1 MIKKQ
6 RITAI
11 LTIIWLLALLLKS
24 PQPAQAQAGNAWE
37 VLAEINAYR
46 AANGLA
52 PLAENQYLNIS
63 AQNHVNWMAETG
75 TYSHTGINGSTSTDR
90 AIAAGYGEGSS
101 VRVTENWARGPGMT
115 AYEVVNVSWATSA
128 IHNSQMLT
136 TTYNEFGAGVAL
148 DGDGM
153 TVYVVNF
160 GLVVGGPI
168 QQPTPGSTV
177 ITAGPSS
184 TPVPI
189 IQPIVTAT
197 PNPDGSVTHIVQYGQ
212 TLWNIV
218 EAYNIN
224 MPDLLALNNLTEEDA
239 IYPDQELLI
248 LPASVTLEATPE
260 NTGTPQ
266 AQTNTPTLAPSP
278 TATRTLAPSPEIERL
293 SIIETPEPQTSF
305 LKNIF
310 SGDTL
315 YVGIGLVAVS
325 VLGIALLLFTSS
337 RLK

>member
-1 MIKKQ
+1 M
-6 RITAI
+6 A
-11 LTIIWLLALLLKS
+11 A
-24 PQPAQAQAGNAWE
+24 PQPVQAQASAAWE

-46 AANGLA
+46 AANGLD
-52 PLAENQYLNIS
+52 PLIENQYLNIS

-75 TYSHTGINGSTSTDR
+75 IYSHTGIDGSTSTDR

-115 AYEVVNVSWATSA
+115 ASEVVYQSWATSS

-136 TTYNEFGAGVAL
+136 TSYNEFGAGVAL

-160 GLVVGGPI
+160 GLVLGNTNDP
-168 QQPTPGSTV
+168 QPTTSPST
-177 ITAGPSS
+177 GPSS
-184 TPVPI
+184 TPAPI
-189 IQPIVTAT
+189 IQPLVTST
-197 PNPDGSVTHIVQYGQ
+197 PNPDGSVIHIVQYGE
-212 TLWNIV
+212 TLWTIV

-224 MPDLLALNNLTEEDA
+224 MPDLLALNGLTEEDA
-239 IYPDQELLI
+239 IFPDQQLLI
-248 LPASVTLEATPE
+248 KPASIEVQETPE
-260 NTGTPQ
+260 TTGTP
-266 AQTNTPTLAPSP
+266 AELTTTPSLAPSP
-278 TATRTLAPSPEIERL
+278 TAATMTSAPSPTLLAENIT
-293 SIIETPEPQTSF
+293 ETPEPRTNF
-305 LKNIF
+305 IRNIF

-315 YVGIGLVAVS
+315 LVGIGLVVVS